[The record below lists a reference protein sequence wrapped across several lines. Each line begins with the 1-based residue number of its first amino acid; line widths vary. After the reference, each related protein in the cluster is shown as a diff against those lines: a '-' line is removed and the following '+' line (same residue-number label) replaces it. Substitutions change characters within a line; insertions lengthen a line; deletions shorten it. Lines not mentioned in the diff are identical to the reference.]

1 MFKFFSDILGFFF
14 VFDELGVY
22 VFIILILCIEYNND
36 LGGICIIEVDKLY
49 IRIGIVIE
57 FLFFLR
63 GIIFG

>member
-36 LGGICIIEVDKLY
+36 LGGIRIIEVDKLY
-49 IRIGIVIE
+49 IWIGIVIE